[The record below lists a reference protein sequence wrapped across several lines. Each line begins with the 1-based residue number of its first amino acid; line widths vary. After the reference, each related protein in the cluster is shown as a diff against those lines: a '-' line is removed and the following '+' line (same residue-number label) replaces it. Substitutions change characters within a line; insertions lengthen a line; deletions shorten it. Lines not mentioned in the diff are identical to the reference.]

1 MRNILS
7 KLTTVSV
14 LTGAALAVAAC
25 GGNKAANNTMTDNT
39 TATMPAD
46 NYTTTNTMDPMA
58 GNTMGMDT
66 MGNTATPIANAQD
79 SLNNAQESLDNA
91 AAGNRM

>member
-1 MRNILS
+1 MRDILS

-14 LTGAALAVAAC
+14 IAGAALAVAAC
-25 GGNKAANNTMTDNT
+25 GGNKAANNTSTVNT

-46 NYTTTNTMDPMA
+46 TMGNTMGTDPM

-66 MGNTATPIANAQD
+66 MNTTTPIANAQE
-79 SLNNAQESLDNA
+79 SLNNAQESLENA
-91 AAGNRM
+91 AANKM